1 MENTEL
7 GQFLHI
13 EMWIEIWSNPSM
25 EKLNKTKSSG
35 EIFKTT
41 VYSRLLS
48 TKNSRSLMEKIWKIG
63 ISKMFFFFKLE
74 IFM

>member
-13 EMWIEIWSNPSM
+13 EMWTKMWSNPSM

-41 VYSRLLS
+41 VYSRPES
-48 TKNSRSLMEKIWKIG
+48 QIVAGTTGMPEEPS
-63 ISKMFFFFKLE
+63 
-74 IFM
+74 